1 MLCPLPCTAH
11 VLPHVDCHTTTEQSN
26 TETRPS
32 MTTPF
37 TAPTAPQTAPTSTT
51 PSDDALHTDAFIPYM
66 RDVTRCEASLRELNL
81 MWRLIESSAKMNCP
95 QEAHAILPMM
105 AATRAGFEQLEQEL
119 VQSMVAQSV
128 SGVMAG
134 LATQAQHV
142 IDTLVRNL
150 YERTA
155 DVGFLA
161 TDSVLCRYVAGL
173 SDGVGV
179 QERLRAYRSK
189 YTVYNEI
196 LLIGL
201 DGTVLAQT
209 DGDAPVEGSQD
220 PLLARTLHSS
230 SYVETF
236 RASNLRPHQPQALIY
251 SHRMLHPTTG
261 EPVGVLCLS
270 FDFEGE
276 MHGIFGA
283 RAEDQPTEDGA
294 RSIALLVDGAGRVLA
309 SSDTH
314 WIGATTPVPTYHDSA
329 PRLHTHAGRTY
340 LVQTAQSLGYQG
352 YPGPA
357 GWQGQIMV
365 PVEQAFASHR
375 RHLLDQ
381 LDPHVAQGLL
391 AHAHRFCP
399 PLHAIITAADTIR
412 RVVWN
417 GQVMTAGDTPSAAA
431 PGVPGGDSSRLQA
444 VLEQIGETGAR
455 TNEVFTQSIRALY
468 DTVLSAALRDNRLLS
483 RLLVDLLD
491 RNLYERA
498 NDCRWW
504 ALTPQLPALLQAA
517 QAGPPPALQVQQV
530 CAQLSHIHSLYTVY
544 SQLVVYDRQGRV
556 LACSLRS
563 EDAGEAVATPLP
575 PAAMPPALLQAAN
588 ASLPALPAPGAATTA
603 PAHPL
608 LGQQIEADTLAQ
620 VLALPSP
627 QAYHVSPW
635 RPSVL
640 DAGAAGQPQ
649 RPTYAYHAAIRH
661 ADGQVLGG
669 IGLVFHA
676 ERELQAMLA
685 SAVPPAPSE
694 AATSAMATRVLYLDR
709 QGRVLAST
717 DASQPVGSHMPLPAD
732 LLQLDAGQSAAR
744 AMVHAGQYC
753 IVAATASSGYREFK
767 RSDGYREDIL
777 AVAVQPFGA
786 EQEDAIAAVRRRSIR
801 IDSLA
806 PAPTATQQQREGVR
820 EMATFFVGSSLMALD
835 AACVLEALPA
845 SAIAPVSAG
854 RIPHCVGTL
863 ARRSRGTLT
872 GYVWVFDLH
881 ALLHGQPLRT
891 TAQSQVIVLEYAG
904 RKLGLLVSDL
914 QGVAR
919 FTDSQVIPAP
929 AMAPS
934 QHRLLDALIK
944 ANGGSL
950 LIQCLGPAAL
960 LHTLQGQANA
970 TAAADAD
977 RHPGRE
983 ENA

>member
-1 MLCPLPCTAH
+1 
-11 VLPHVDCHTTTEQSN
+11 
-26 TETRPS
+26 
-32 MTTPF
+32 MTHPKP
-37 TAPTAPQTAPTSTT
+37 PTAAPA
-51 PSDDALHTDAFIPYM
+51 DAHSNSLDIDAFIPYM
-66 RDVTRCEASLRELNL
+66 RNVTRCEASLRELNL

-119 VQSMVAQSV
+119 VQSMVQQSV

-161 TDSVLCRYVAGL
+161 TDSLLCRYVAGL
-173 SDGVGV
+173 ADGAGV

-209 DGDAPVEGSQD
+209 DGDSPVEGSQD
-220 PLLARTLHSS
+220 PLLAQTLHSS
-230 SYVETF
+230 GYVETF
-236 RASNLRPHQPQALIY
+236 RATNLRPHQRQALIY
-251 SHRMLHPTTG
+251 SQRMLHPQTG
-261 EPVGVLCLS
+261 APIGVLCLS
-270 FDFEGE
+270 FDFDGE
-276 MHGIFGA
+276 MQGIFGA
-283 RAEDQPTEDGA
+283 RAAGLQGNDHNHGHGV
-294 RSIALLVDGAGRVLA
+294 RSVGLLVDGAGQVLA
-309 SSDTH
+309 SSDAH
-314 WIGATTPVPTYHDSA
+314 WIGAGTTVPLYHGSA

-340 LVQTAQSLGYQG
+340 LVQTVPSAGYQG

-365 PVEQAFASHR
+365 PLEQAFSQQSQ
-375 RHLLDQ
+375 HLLEQ
-381 LDPHVAQGLL
+381 LDPSVAQGLL
-391 AHAHRFCP
+391 AHAHSFCP
-399 PLHAIITAADTIR
+399 PLHAIVTAADTIR

-417 GQVMTAGDTPSAAA
+417 GQVMTAGDTPDSAPEAHLH
-431 PGVPGGDSSRLQA
+431 SESTRLQA

-483 RLLVDLLD
+483 RLLVDLLE

-504 ALTPQLPALLQAA
+504 ALTPQLPALLLAA
-517 QAGPPPALQVQQV
+517 QRGEATASQVQQT

-544 SQLVVYDRQGRV
+544 SQLVVYDRSGRIV
-556 LACSLRS
+556 ATSLRG
-563 EDAGEAVATPLP
+563 DTPAGAESGGLP
-575 PAAMPPALLQAAN
+575 VE
-588 ASLPALPAPGAATTA
+588 SGSGAALQ
-603 PAHPL
+603 HPL
-608 LGQQIEADTLAQ
+608 LGQSIEADTLAQ
-620 VLALPSP
+620 VLALPGP

-635 RPSVL
+635 RPSVIDL
-640 DAGAAGQPQ
+640 TGAAP
-649 RPTYAYHAAIRH
+649 RPTYAYHAAIRSNGGNSS
-661 ADGQVLGG
+661 DGQVLGG

-676 ERELQAMLA
+676 ERELQAMLD
-685 SAVPPAPSE
+685 SATPQQGPDARH
-694 AATSAMATRVLYLDR
+694 TRVLYLDR
-709 QGRVLAST
+709 QGQVLAST
-717 DASQPVGSHMPLPAD
+717 DAAQPVGSRMPLPAD
-732 LLQLDAGQSAAR
+732 LLQLPAGHSAAR

-753 IVAATASSGYREFK
+753 IVAATAGSGYREFK
-767 RSDGYREDIL
+767 RSDGYREDVL
-777 AVAVQPFGA
+777 AVAVQAFGA
-786 EQEDAIAAVRRRSIR
+786 EQEDAIAAVRRRSTR

-806 PAPTATQQQREGVR
+806 PAQNGQQSVR

-863 ARRSRGTLT
+863 ARRSRGALT

-881 ALLHGQPLRT
+881 ALLHGQPTRV
-891 TAQSQVIVLEYAG
+891 TAQSQVIVLEHAG
-904 RKLGLLVSDL
+904 RRLGLLVSDL

-919 FTDSQVIPAP
+919 FAADQIIPAP
-929 AMAPS
+929 AMAPVS
-934 QHRLLDALIK
+934 HRLVDALVQ

-950 LIQCLGPAAL
+950 LIQCLSAAGL
-960 LHTLQGQANA
+960 LQALQGKLAPQEQAVSIGA
-970 TAAADAD
+970 V
-977 RHPGRE
+977 
-983 ENA
+983 